1 MSQDALV
8 DLSGAIG
15 ETVKLNDKQLNKELL
30 WERMLLSNDLEYGP
44 LLCAG
49 ISVSPRFFASFMVL
63 ERNGMFTFLCSSVR
77 LFIWLLVPFPS
88 DFT

>member
-30 WERMLLSNDLEYGP
+30 WERMLLSNDLEFGP

-49 ISVSPRFFASFMVL
+49 ISVCDLML
-63 ERNGMFTFLCSSVR
+63 NGTVDPLMMFLNESWMRWTVTDVVANTTFIIVY
-77 LFIWLLVPFPS
+77 
-88 DFT
+88 

>member
-1 MSQDALV
+1 MTFDILSYFRLHGSYEALIGGMSQDALV

-15 ETVKLNDKQLNKELL
+15 ETVKLNDQQLNKELL

-49 ISVSPRFFASFMVL
+49 ISVR
-63 ERNGMFTFLCSSVR
+63 
-77 LFIWLLVPFPS
+77 
-88 DFT
+88 